1 MQPLYVQQLLKV
13 LIEEYEDIDFMLS
26 ALDSTSKRD
35 AESIR
40 QLLTVLG
47 TKNRALI
54 ARFDAVD

>member
-26 ALDSTSKRD
+26 TLDSTSKRD

-47 TKNRALI
+47 TKNRALM
-54 ARFDAVD
+54 AHFEAAD